1 MFYTEN
7 RFKAVSTDLRA
18 VAPATHW
25 TNTRVSDNNLDVFAY
40 GDMSW
45 TNLNRWLK
53 LYHARES
60 VGKGSGGDQKRFEV
74 IARAF
79 GIVGELEEVQWSVVE
94 KVLEQF
100 REAVS
105 AKDGMWD
112 WTE

>member
-79 GIVGELEEVQWSVVE
+79 GIVEELEEVQWSVVE